1 MSDLMSQRE
10 KLERWATV
18 LESCGAESLRP
29 FHDLE
34 LIAARDQ
41 DGLRVAN
48 SPLAVAYRDPLL
60 RDAGLGSDRFGDGID
75 FFGLSRRQAH
85 RVMCGCG
92 YLGTMRATEVARRIR
107 KLARP
112 ERRRGR
118 LWPGNPLPAFARW
131 WAALAGVGSAA

>member
-1 MSDLMSQRE
+1 MSEAMSQKE

-18 LESCGAESLRP
+18 LEACGAESLRP

-60 RDAGLGSDRFGDGID
+60 RQSGLGSDRFGDGID

-85 RVMCGCG
+85 RVMCSCG

-107 KLARP
+107 KLAAP
-112 ERRRGR
+112 ERRRAR

-131 WAALAGVGSAA
+131 WAALAGVRSAA